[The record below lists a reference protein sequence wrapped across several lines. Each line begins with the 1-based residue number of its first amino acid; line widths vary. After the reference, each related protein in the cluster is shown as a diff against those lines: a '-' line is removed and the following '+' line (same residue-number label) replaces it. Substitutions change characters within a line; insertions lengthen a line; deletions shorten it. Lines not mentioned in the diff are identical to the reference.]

1 MSTHP
6 RPQVLVVEDDQDSRE
21 MLVAFLASEGYDVV
35 GTASAEE
42 GMEQL
47 RSRAFGMV
55 VSDYRL
61 PGRTGAWMLRQARE
75 AGLLRD
81 VGALL
86 WSADASPE
94 PVEGVKIVKKPV
106 DLDTLLL
113 DIEGALVAAHRDEL
127 LRVGDSEPAPPA
139 GPSTPAEGGL
149 ELVLYVTDSLTS
161 MRAIRNLKSVLQDA
175 ARSEASLRICHL
187 IHEPLGGVEDR
198 VAFTPMLVRRKP
210 LPRESLLG
218 DLRDSAAILELL
230 RDAGGQSSLP

>member
-1 MSTHP
+1 MSTHT
-6 RPQVLVVEDDQDSRE
+6 RPQVLVVEDDEDSRD

-35 GTASAEE
+35 GTANAEE

-86 WSADASPE
+86 WSADTNPE
-94 PVEGVKIVKKPV
+94 PVAGVKIVKKPV

-113 DIEGALVAAHRDEL
+113 DIEGALVAAHRDER
-127 LRVGDSEPAPPA
+127 LRLSDSEPAPTA
-139 GPSTPAEGGL
+139 VASTPAEGPL

-161 MRAIRNLKSVLQDA
+161 MRAIRNLKAVLQDA
-175 ARSEASLRICHL
+175 RSETSLRICHL
-187 IHEPLGGVEDR
+187 VHEPLGGVEDR

-218 DLRDSAAILELL
+218 DLRDSDAILELL
-230 RDAGGQSSLP
+230 RDTGGESSST